1 MWAALFVE
9 ERPSLGA
16 VNGVGAG
23 KLMPARS
30 IADFV
35 PEFLSLGRETAY
47 VHRRGYRTQRWSY
60 AEVAQLAYRFAR
72 ELDDRQIAPGQR
84 VLLWGESGPEWVS
97 VFLGCA
103 LCGVVV
109 VPMDRIAAAQFA
121 DRVAAEV
128 DPKLVVLSR
137 DLAPGERI
145 AALPALALEDLAPL
159 LGSRSPEPLSP
170 ATLEP
175 GDTLEIVFTS
185 GTTAEPKGVVISH
198 GNVLSNLE
206 PIAREIDKY
215 RKYERIFHPLRFM
228 NALPLSHV
236 FGQFLGI
243 FIPHLLGATVF
254 FPDTL
259 NPGEL
264 IRTIKRER
272 ISVLIAVPRVLQSLK
287 EKIERDL
294 EAEGKLESFRR
305 QWAAANGKHFF
316 VRWWRLRRLHSL
328 FGWKFWAFI
337 SGGAAL
343 DAETEE
349 FWRRMSF
356 GVVQGYGLTETTS
369 LISLNHPFAVG
380 KKSIGKVLPG
390 REVKL
395 APDGEI
401 LVRGAGV
408 ASGYWQGHELHAV
421 GDQEGWFRTGDLGAL
436 DEQGNLYFKGRKKDV
451 IVTPAGLNI
460 YPADLEAA
468 LRAQPEVRDCVV
480 LGLPR
485 GGNDEPCAVL
495 LLQPR
500 EQDPAPIVQRANQ
513 SLADFQQMHTWY
525 VWPDEDF
532 PRTSTQKPKTAIIR
546 DAVLRAQSPGA
557 AAPSGTLG
565 DLITRVTGRPASLR
579 PDARL
584 EDDLRLSS
592 LDRVELLSAIE
603 DRYQVDLSDSSLTAA
618 TTVGDLEKLLQT
630 PPPKPVRRPFPR
642 WSQTVAPVR
651 WIRDFVYATVT
662 WPYTAIVAKPTIIGR
677 EHLRNVSG
685 PLLIVSNHVTYI
697 DIGFILY
704 ALPPR
709 LRFRV
714 ATGMLGERLWA
725 MRAGQSSAHG
735 ELNAPMS
742 HSPGNIF
749 RRWLNQLDYYLV
761 VALFNVF
768 PLPQVSGIRESFEF
782 AGQSADRGFSI
793 LVFPEGRRSDTGELG
808 EFRSGVGMLA
818 QRLNLP
824 VLPVRIDGLKVLG
837 GARRHWARRGE
848 IVVRMGEP
856 LTIDAA
862 QTADEITQ
870 RLRAAVL
877 AL

>member
-1 MWAALFVE
+1 MAAQ
-9 ERPSLGA
+9 
-16 VNGVGAG
+16 
-23 KLMPARS
+23 S

-35 PEFLSLGRETAY
+35 PEFLKLGPEAAY
-47 VHRRGYRTQRWSY
+47 VHRRGYRTRRWSY

-72 ELDDRQIAPGQR
+72 ELDARKIAASQR
-84 VLLWGESGPEWVS
+84 ILLWGESGPEWVA

-103 LCGVVV
+103 LRGVVV
-109 VPMDRIAAAQFA
+109 VPMDHIASAEFA

-128 DPKLVVLSR
+128 DPQLAVLSR
-137 DLAPGERI
+137 DIAPAPAVAAVPHLILDDLESALAANSPDPLPPASI
-145 AALPALALEDLAPL
+145 AANDP
-159 LGSRSPEPLSP
+159 
-170 ATLEP
+170 
-175 GDTLEIVFTS
+175 LEIVFTS
-185 GTTAEPKGVVISH
+185 GTTAEPKGVVLSH
-198 GNVLSNLE
+198 GNVLSNLQ
-206 PIAREIDKY
+206 PIAREIEKY
-215 RKYERIFHPLRFM
+215 RKYERIFHPLRFL

-264 IRTIKRER
+264 IKTIKRER

-294 EAEGKLESFRR
+294 ESRGQLEIFRQR
-305 QWAAANGKHFF
+305 WSAINGKHFAI
-316 VRWWRLRRLHSL
+316 RWWKMRSIHSL

-343 DAETEE
+343 DADTEE

-369 LISLNHPFAVG
+369 LISLNHPFAIG

-408 ASGYWQGHELHAV
+408 ASGYWQGHEVHAV
-421 GDQEGWFRTGDLGAL
+421 GDAEGWFKTGDLGAL

-460 YPADLEAA
+460 YPGDLEAA

-480 LGLPR
+480 IGLAR

-495 LLQPR
+495 LLHDRQ
-500 EQDPAPIVQRANQ
+500 QDPAPIVQRANQ
-513 SLADFQQMHTWY
+513 SLADFQQMRAWY

-532 PRTSTQKPKTAIIR
+532 PRTPTQKPKTSVIR
-546 DAVLRAQSPGA
+546 EAVQRAHQPNA
-557 AAPSGTLG
+557 VPADSGTLG
-565 DLITRVTGRPASLR
+565 DLITRITGRASALR

-603 DRYQVDLSDSSLTAA
+603 DRYQVDLSDSSLTSA
-618 TTVGDLEKLLQT
+618 TTVGDLEKLLQA
-630 PPPKPVRRPFPR
+630 PPPKPISRPFPR
-642 WSQTVAPVR
+642 WTQTVAPIR
-651 WIRDFVYATVT
+651 WIRNLVYSVVT
-662 WPYTAIVAKPTIIGR
+662 WPYTAIMAKPTPIGR
-677 EHLRNVSG
+677 EHLQDITG

-697 DIGFILY
+697 DVGFIFY
-704 ALPPR
+704 ALPMR
-709 LRFRV
+709 LRYRV

-725 MRAGQSSAHG
+725 MRAGQSSGHG
-735 ELNAPMS
+735 QLNAPMS
-742 HSPGNIF
+742 FTPGNIL
-749 RRWLNQLDYYLV
+749 RRWMNKLDYYLV

-768 PLPQVSGIRESFEF
+768 PLPQQSGIRESFEF
-782 AGQSADRGFSI
+782 AGESADRGFSI
-793 LVFPEGRRSDTGELG
+793 LVFPEGRRSDDGSLG

-824 VLPVRIDGLKVLG
+824 VLPMRIDGLKKLG
-837 GARRHWARRGE
+837 RAKRHWAHRGE
-848 IVVRMGEP
+848 ITVKIGKP
-856 LTIDAA
+856 ITFDAA
-862 QTADEITQ
+862 LTADEIT
-870 RLRAAVL
+870 RALEQAVRDL
-877 AL
+877 

>member
-1 MWAALFVE
+1 M
-9 ERPSLGA
+9 PSE
-16 VNGVGAG
+16 
-23 KLMPARS
+23 S
-30 IADFV
+30 IAEFV
-35 PEFLSLGRETAY
+35 PAFLKLGDDTAY
-47 VHRRGYRTQRWSY
+47 VDRRGYRTRRWSY

-72 ELDDRQIAPGQR
+72 DLQAREIGIGAR
-84 VLLWGESGPEWVS
+84 VLLWGESGPEWVA

-109 VPMDRIAAAQFA
+109 VPMDHIAAPEFA

-128 DPKLVVLSR
+128 EPKLTVLSR
-137 DLAPGERI
+137 DVVPGPLVGATPRI
-145 AALPALALEDLAPL
+145 VLEDLV
-159 LGSRSPEPLSP
+159 GSLEQHSGEPLESVAVNGSDP
-170 ATLEP
+170 
-175 GDTLEIVFTS
+175 LEIVFTS
-185 GTTAEPKGVVISH
+185 GTTAEPKGVVLSH
-198 GNVLSNLE
+198 GNVLSNLG
-206 PIAREIDKY
+206 PIAREIEKY

-259 NPGEL
+259 NPGEV

-294 EAEGKLESFRR
+294 DSKGKLDEFRMR
-305 QWAAANGKHFF
+305 WAEADGKHFF
-316 VRWWRLRRLHSL
+316 RRWWRMREIHNL

-369 LISLNHPFAVG
+369 LISLNHPFSVG

-395 APDGEI
+395 ADDGEI

-408 ASGYWQGHELHAV
+408 ASGYWQGKEVRAV
-421 GDQEGWFRTGDLGAL
+421 GDAEGWFRTGDLGAL

-468 LRAQPEVRDCVV
+468 LRQQPEVRDCVV
-480 LGLPR
+480 IGLER
-485 GGNDEPCAVL
+485 GGNAEPCAVL
-495 LLQPR
+495 LLHDRWVQPK
-500 EQDPAPIVQRANQ
+500 PIVDRANRG
-513 SLADFQQMHTWY
+513 LADFQMMRTWF

-532 PRTSTQKPKTAIIR
+532 PRTPTQKPKLNVIR
-546 DAVLRAQSPGA
+546 EVVTRTQKPGA
-557 AAPSGTLG
+557 APASGSLG
-565 DLITRVTGRPASLR
+565 DLITRITGRTASLR
-579 PDARL
+579 PEARL

-603 DRYQVDLSDSSLTAA
+603 DRYQVDLSDSTLNSA
-618 TTVGDLEKLLQT
+618 TTVAELEKLLQS
-630 PPPKPVRRPFPR
+630 PAPKAVARPYPR

-651 WIRDFVYATVT
+651 WLRNAVYSVVT
-662 WPYTAIVAKPTIIGR
+662 WPYTAIMAKPTVVGR
-677 EHLRNVSG
+677 EHLDNCPG

-697 DIGFILY
+697 DIGFVLY
-704 ALPPR
+704 ALPAR
-709 LRFRV
+709 LRYRV
-714 ATGMLGERLWA
+714 LTGMLGERLWA
-725 MRAGQSSAHG
+725 MRAGQSSGHR

-742 HSPGNIF
+742 FSPGNAL
-749 RRWLNQLDYYLV
+749 RRWMNRLDYFLV
-761 VALFNVF
+761 VSLFNVF
-768 PLPQVSGIRESFEF
+768 PLPQQSGIRESFEF
-782 AGQSADRGFSI
+782 AGESADRGFSI
-793 LVFPEGRRSDTGELG
+793 LVFPEGRRSEDGRLG
-808 EFRSGVGMLA
+808 TFRSGVGMLA

-824 VLPVRIDGLKVLG
+824 VVPMRIDGLKVLG
-837 GARRHWARRGE
+837 RAKRHWAHKGE
-848 IVVRMGEP
+848 IVVRVGEP
-856 LTIDAA
+856 MRFDASL
-862 QTADEITQ
+862 TADEIT
-870 RLRAAVL
+870 RELEKAVREL
-877 AL
+877 

>member
-1 MWAALFVE
+1 MA
-9 ERPSLGA
+9 R
-16 VNGVGAG
+16 
-23 KLMPARS
+23 RS
-30 IADFV
+30 IAEFV
-35 PEFLSLGRETAY
+35 PAFLALGDEVAY
-47 VHRRGYRTQRWSY
+47 VRRSGYRTQRWTY
-60 AEVAQLAYRFAR
+60 RQVAELAYRFAR
-72 ELDDRQIAPGQR
+72 ELEARNVAAGSR
-84 VLLWGESGPEWVS
+84 VLLWGESGPEWVAA
-97 VFLGCA
+97 FLGCA
-103 LCGVVV
+103 LRGVVV
-109 VPMDRIAAAQFA
+109 VPVDHIASAEFA
-121 DRVAAEV
+121 ERVAAEV
-128 DPKLVVLSR
+128 DPALAVLSR
-137 DLAPGERI
+137 DVVRGGRI
-145 AALPALALEDLAPL
+145 GNLPRLLLDDLAVEL
-159 LGSRSPEPLSP
+159 EEHSPDPVQPQNTELS
-170 ATLEP
+170 
-175 GDTLEIVFTS
+175 DILEIVFTS
-185 GTTAEPKGVVISH
+185 GTTAEPKGVVLSH

-206 PIAREIDKY
+206 PIAREIEKY
-215 RKYERIFHPLRFM
+215 RKYERIFHPLRFL

-264 IRTIKRER
+264 IRTIRRER
-272 ISVLIAVPRVLQSLK
+272 ISVLIAVPRVLQALK

-294 EAEGKLESFRR
+294 EAEGRLESFRR
-305 QWAAANGKHFF
+305 RWAAADGKKFWA
-316 VRWWRLRRLHSL
+316 RWWRMRSIHHL

-349 FWRRMSF
+349 FWRRMAF

-395 APDGEI
+395 ADDGEI

-408 ASGYWQGHELHAV
+408 ASGYWQGKAMRAV
-421 GDQEGWFRTGDLGAL
+421 GDEEGWFRTGDLGAL

-460 YPADLEAA
+460 YPADLEHA
-468 LRAQPEVRDCVV
+468 LRMQPEVRDCAVV
-480 LGLPR
+480 ALER
-485 GGNDEPCAVL
+485 GGNAEPLAVL
-495 LLQPR
+495 LLQDR
-500 EQDPAPIVQRANQ
+500 SQDAAPIVQRANQ
-513 SLADFQQMHTWY
+513 SLADFQQLRIWF

-532 PRTSTQKPKTAIIR
+532 PRTPTQKPRTNVIREIALRGLAGSTAE
-546 DAVLRAQSPGA
+546 
-557 AAPSGTLG
+557 PSSGSLG
-565 DLITRVTGRPASLR
+565 DLITRITGRATSLR

-603 DRYQVDLSDSSLTAA
+603 DRYQVDLSDSSLTSA
-618 TTVGDLEKLLQT
+618 TTVADLEKLLQS
-630 PPPKPVRRPFPR
+630 PVPKPVARPFPG
-642 WSQTVAPVR
+642 WSQTLAPVR
-651 WIRDFVYATVT
+651 WIRNLVYSVVT
-662 WPYTAIVAKPTIIGR
+662 WPYTAIMAKPTVVGH
-677 EHLRNVSG
+677 EHLDNVKG

-704 ALPPR
+704 ALPSR
-709 LRFRV
+709 MRYRV

-725 MRAGQSSAHG
+725 MRVGQSSGHR

-742 HSPGNIF
+742 FSPGNVL
-749 RRWLNQLDYYLV
+749 RRWMNKLDYYLV

-768 PLPQVSGIRESFEF
+768 PLPQQSGIRESFEF
-782 AGQSADRGFSI
+782 AGESADRGFSI
-793 LVFPEGRRSDTGELG
+793 LVFPEGRRSETGELG

-824 VLPVRIDGLKVLG
+824 TLPMRIDGLKVLG
-837 GARRHWARRGE
+837 RAKRHWAKRGE
-848 IVVRMGEP
+848 IVVRIGEP
-856 LTIDAA
+856 TVFDASLTAE
-862 QTADEITQ
+862 EITR
-870 RLRAAVL
+870 RLEAEVK

>member
-1 MWAALFVE
+1 MASQSV
-9 ERPSLGA
+9 
-16 VNGVGAG
+16 
-23 KLMPARS
+23 
-30 IADFV
+30 ADFAAA
-35 PEFLSLGRETAY
+35 FLKLGRETAY
-47 VHRRGYRTQRWSY
+47 VDRRGYRTRRWSY

-72 ELDDRQIAPGQR
+72 ELEDRRIYAGTR
-84 VLLWGESGPEWVS
+84 ILLWGESGPEWVA

-103 LCGVVV
+103 LRGVVV
-109 VPMDRIAAAQFA
+109 VPMDHIAAPEFA
-121 DRVAAEV
+121 DRVCAEIE
-128 DPKLVVLSR
+128 PQLAVLSR
-137 DLAPGERI
+137 DVAF
-145 AALPALALEDLAPL
+145 AAGVGAVPRLVLEDLGEWLAERSADALAP
-159 LGSRSPEPLSP
+159 
-170 ATLEP
+170 AQLELAHP
-175 GDTLEIVFTS
+175 LEIVFTS
-185 GTTAEPKGVVISH
+185 GTTAEPKGVVLSH
-198 GNVLSNLE
+198 GNVLSNLQ
-206 PIAREIDKY
+206 PIAHEIEKY
-215 RKYERIFHPLRFM
+215 RKYERVFHPLRFL

-294 EAEGKLESFRR
+294 ESQGKLATFRER
-305 QWAAANGKHFF
+305 WAAVDGKHFAA
-316 VRWWRLRRLHSL
+316 RWWRMRGIHGM

-395 APDGEI
+395 AADGEI

-408 ASGYWQGHELHAV
+408 ASGYWQGREVRAV
-421 GDQEGWFRTGDLGAL
+421 GDAEGWFGTGDLGAL

-468 LRAQPEVRDCVV
+468 LRAQPEVHDCVV
-480 LGLPR
+480 VGLER
-485 GGNDEPCAVL
+485 SGNAEPCAVL
-495 LLQPR
+495 LLHDRQ
-500 EQDPAPIVQRANQ
+500 QDPAPIVQRANLR
-513 SLADFQQMHTWY
+513 LADFQQLRAWY

-532 PRTSTQKPKTAIIR
+532 PRTPTHKPRTNVIR
-546 DAVLRAQSPGA
+546 DAVVRAQQPGTD
-557 AAPSGTLG
+557 APSAGSLG
-565 DLITRVTGRPASLR
+565 DLITRITGRTSALS

-603 DRYQVDLSDSSLTAA
+603 DRYQVDLSDSSLTSA
-618 TTVGDLEKLLQT
+618 TTVADLEKLLQT
-630 PPPKPVRRPFPR
+630 PPPVQEARPYPR
-642 WSQTVAPVR
+642 WTQTMAPVR
-651 WIRDFVYATVT
+651 WLRNVVYTLVT
-662 WPYTAIVAKPTIIGR
+662 WPYTAVMAKPTVVGR
-677 EHLRNVSG
+677 EHLQGFAG
-685 PLLIVSNHVTYI
+685 PLLLVSNHVTYI
-697 DIGFILY
+697 DLGFVLY
-704 ALPPR
+704 ALPAR
-709 LRFRV
+709 LRYRV
-714 ATGMLGERLWA
+714 ATGMVGERLWA
-725 MRAGQSSAHG
+725 MRAGQSSGHR

-742 HSPGNIF
+742 LSPGTFF
-749 RRWLNQLDYYLV
+749 RRWMNRLDYLLV
-761 VALFNVF
+761 IALFNVF
-768 PLPQVSGIRESFEF
+768 PLPQRSGIRESFEF
-782 AGQSADRGFSI
+782 AGESADRGFSI
-793 LVFPEGRRSDTGELG
+793 LVFPEGKRSETGALG

-824 VLPVRIDGLKVLG
+824 VLPMRIDGLKVLG
-837 GARRHWARRGE
+837 RAKRHFARRGD
-848 IVVRMGEP
+848 IVVRIGKP
-856 LTIDAA
+856 AVFDAVL
-862 QTADEITQ
+862 TADEVTQ
-870 RLRAAVL
+870 QLEDLVRNL
-877 AL
+877 

>member
-1 MWAALFVE
+1 M
-9 ERPSLGA
+9 PSQ
-16 VNGVGAG
+16 
-23 KLMPARS
+23 S
-30 IADFV
+30 IAEFV
-35 PEFLSLGRETAY
+35 PAFLSLGRETAY
-47 VHRRGYRTQRWSY
+47 VDRRGYRTRRWSY
-60 AEVAQLAYRFAR
+60 GEVAALAYRFAH
-72 ELDDRQIAPGQR
+72 ELEARAVGRGAR
-84 VLLWGESGPEWVS
+84 VLLWGESGPEWVA

-103 LCGVVV
+103 LRGVVV
-109 VPMDRIAAAQFA
+109 VPMDHIAGPEFA
-121 DRVAAEV
+121 DRVMAEVEPPLVVVSRDVRPGPGVAARPRLLLEDLTETLAGRSGENYPAAEV
-128 DPKLVVLSR
+128 GSGDP
-137 DLAPGERI
+137 
-145 AALPALALEDLAPL
+145 
-159 LGSRSPEPLSP
+159 
-170 ATLEP
+170 
-175 GDTLEIVFTS
+175 LEIVFTS
-185 GTTAEPKGVVISH
+185 GTTAEPKGVVLSH
-198 GNVLSNLE
+198 GNVLSNLA
-206 PIAREIDKY
+206 PIANEIEKY

-254 FPDTL
+254 FPDSL

-264 IRTIKRER
+264 IKTIRRER

-287 EKIERDL
+287 EKVERDF
-294 EAEGKLESFRR
+294 EGAGKLESFRR
-305 QWAAANGKHFF
+305 KWMAADGKHFF
-316 VRWWRLRRLHSL
+316 VRWWRMRRVHNL

-369 LISLNHPFAVG
+369 LISLNHPFAMG

-395 APDGEI
+395 AEDGEI

-408 ASGYWQGHELHAV
+408 ASGYWQGREVRTV
-421 GDQEGWFRTGDLGAL
+421 GDEEGWFRTGDLGAL

-468 LRAQPEVRDCVV
+468 LRKQPEVKDCVV
-480 LGLPR
+480 IGLAR

-495 LLQPR
+495 LLEDR
-500 EQDPAPIVQRANQ
+500 STDAAAIVARAN
-513 SLADFQQMHTWY
+513 SGLADFQQMRAWY

-532 PRTSTQKPKTAIIR
+532 PRTPTQKPKVNVIKEA
-546 DAVLRAQSPGA
+546 ALRAQQAGA
-557 AAPSGTLG
+557 AASGGTLA
-565 DLITRVTGRPASLR
+565 DLVWRITGRQASLR

-603 DRYQVDLSDSSLTAA
+603 DRYQVDLSDSSLSSA
-618 TTVGDLEKLLQT
+618 TTVAELEKLLHA
-630 PPPKPVRRPFPR
+630 PAPEPVKRRYPR
-642 WSQTVAPVR
+642 WAQTVAPIR
-651 WIRDFVYATVT
+651 WIRNTVYTCVT
-662 WPYTAIVAKPTIIGR
+662 WPYTAVMAKPTVVGR
-677 EHLRNVSG
+677 EKLRSYQG
-685 PLLIVSNHVTYI
+685 PLLIVCNHVTYI
-697 DIGFILY
+697 DLGFVMY
-704 ALPPR
+704 ALPWR
-709 LRFRV
+709 MRYRV

-725 MRAGQSSAHG
+725 MKAGQSSGHR

-742 HSPGNIF
+742 LRPGNLV
-749 RRWLNQLDYYLV
+749 RRWLNKLDYYLV

-768 PLPQVSGIRESFEF
+768 PLPQQSGIRESFEF
-782 AGQSADRGFSI
+782 AGESADRGFSV
-793 LVFPEGRRSDTGELG
+793 LVFPEGRRSEAGELG

-824 VLPVRIDGLKVLG
+824 VLPLRIDGLKKLG
-837 GARRHWARRGE
+837 MEKRHWARKGE
-848 IVVRMGEP
+848 IVVRVGEP
-856 LTIDAA
+856 MVFDAGM
-862 QTADEITQ
+862 TADEITR
-870 RLRAAVL
+870 RLRDAVKGL
-877 AL
+877 